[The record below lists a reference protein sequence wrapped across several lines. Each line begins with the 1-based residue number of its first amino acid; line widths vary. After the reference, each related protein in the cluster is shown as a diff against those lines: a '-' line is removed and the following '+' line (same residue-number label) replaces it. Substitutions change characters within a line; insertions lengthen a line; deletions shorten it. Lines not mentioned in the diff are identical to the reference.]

1 MKLIE
6 SKIAAWVALVM
17 VVVLTCVTFPMFR
30 EYWWS
35 FSVEFFAFMM
45 VFSQLASLY
54 LGRISPVAGKQL
66 RMCALVFGILVAS
79 GLHSRLCRLPIPCRI
94 IT

>member
-66 RMCALVFGILVAS
+66 RMCALVFGILALLAFIAVFIAFQF
-79 GLHSRLCRLPIPCRI
+79 LVE
-94 IT
+94 